1 MLREAKTKFERKRL
15 AREQQIRDAEA
26 AIMITKMWRGAK
38 TRGAFEKELRQE
50 ANAAG
55 VSEAEIARIVGEAL
69 RIPLTSVADVI
80 ASFSHFTPDDVMEV
94 IGLMVARID
103 ALESA
108 QGATTH
114 FHMVQ
119 GVGDDPGM
127 DEVKGEVTEMPKHT
141 ARRSVSEG
149 GLPDFEAME
158 EDDVKAAAEG
168 RTTELFDSPLKSG
181 EADARTPHKDGSK
194 SGHMQA
200 KSAENKEK
208 ALSDYVGSPTKSP
221 PKRKAHK
228 PPQNTTFTPL
238 EDAARMVAEKQKAK
252 KWEPA

>member
-1 MLREAKTKFERKRL
+1 
-15 AREQQIRDAEA
+15 
-26 AIMITKMWRGAK
+26 MWRGAK
-38 TRGAFEKELRQE
+38 T
-50 ANAAG
+50 G

-69 RIPLTSVADVI
+69 RIPRTSVADVR
-80 ASFSHFTPDDVMEV
+80 ASFSHFTPDNAMEV
-94 IGLMVARID
+94 IGLMATRVE

-141 ARRSVSEG
+141 ARRSQSEG

-181 EADARTPHKDGSK
+181 EADARTPHKDGSN
-194 SGHMQA
+194 SGHKKA
-200 KSAENKEK
+200 KSAENLEK
-208 ALSDYVGSPTKSP
+208 ALSEYVGSPTKSP

-228 PPQNTTFTPL
+228 PPQKTTFTPL

-252 KWEPA
+252 KWEPGPNAAATVQKRCTETLVKNMMASIPGGAASGRPKKA